1 MTGRCRKRS
10 FANFRSFAS
19 LTGTRMQVRFYA
31 TLRAATGGGRVDLER
46 AYDTVGDALDAL
58 VERFPDLG
66 PLVMTA
72 PRTLRPMIAVMVD
85 GRDIRHLAG
94 LDSTLAGA
102 TTLDIFPP
110 VAGGAEI
117 TRRLAI
123 RGLPEWLI
131 RDYLVQLGARAVD
144 DAPDGAA
151 GTSRVVADRWGVV
164 WTQAPVRISGSVMTL
179 TEFTLD
185 LSGEC
190 QAVERVEA
198 AFLLKVQ
205 RGGG

>member
-1 MTGRCRKRS
+1 
-10 FANFRSFAS
+10 
-19 LTGTRMQVRFYA
+19 MQVRFYA
-31 TLRAATGGGRVDLER
+31 TLRIVTDGGRVDLER

-58 VERFPDLG
+58 VERFPDVG

-94 LDSTLAGA
+94 LETPLAGA
-102 TTLDIFPP
+102 TSLDIFPP
-110 VAGGAEI
+110 VAGGAEV

-131 RDYLVQLGARAVD
+131 RDYLIQLGARAAV
-144 DAPDGAA
+144 DAPEG
-151 GTSRVVADRWGVV
+151 VVDTPRLTADQWSVV
-164 WTQAPVRISGSVMTL
+164 WTQAPVQIAGSVIRL

-190 QAVERVEA
+190 EAVARAESEL
-198 AFLLKVQ
+198 LLKVQ